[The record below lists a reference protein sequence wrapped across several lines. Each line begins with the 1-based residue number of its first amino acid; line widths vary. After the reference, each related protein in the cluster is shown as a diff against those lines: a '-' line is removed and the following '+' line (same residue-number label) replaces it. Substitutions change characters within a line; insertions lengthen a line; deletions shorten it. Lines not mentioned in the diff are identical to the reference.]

1 MRPGAATSGVKMPE
15 LPPARLL
22 IVDDEQKQM
31 QALCN
36 TLCEEGYMTS
46 GFTSAAEALSALG
59 KNSFDLLLTDLM
71 MPGIDGIGLI
81 DRALKIDPTLVG
93 IVMTGQG
100 TIDTAVQAMKAG
112 ALDYILKPFKL
123 SAILPVLSR
132 ALAVR
137 QLRLDKATLER
148 HVRERTLEL
157 EAANRELEAFA
168 HSVSHDLRAPLR
180 HVESYMKIA
189 LAEFSSQIPAEAQ
202 GLLNQSLASARRM
215 SQLIEDLLRLSR
227 FGTQPLAKS
236 RVHVAALVKE
246 ALDELRKD
254 QGNRRMEIRVGELTD
269 CTGDPSLLKQ
279 VFFNLLS
286 NAVKFTRQRE
296 KALIEVDA
304 YREPGQTVY
313 WIRDNGVGFD
323 MKYAEKLF
331 GVFER
336 LHPASEFEGTGVG
349 LSLVQ
354 RIIQRHGG
362 RIWAEAEVN
371 QGAKF
376 SFSLPD

>member
-1 MRPGAATSGVKMPE
+1 MSE
-15 LPPARLL
+15 LQTARLL

-36 TLCEEGYMTS
+36 TLREQGYLTS
-46 GFTSAAEALSALG
+46 GFKSAAEALSALRS
-59 KNSFDLLLTDLM
+59 NSYDLLLTDLM
-71 MPGIDGIGLI
+71 MPEINGIGLM
-81 DRALKIDPTLVG
+81 DLALKIDPNLVG
-93 IVMTGQG
+93 IVMTGHG

-137 QLRLDKATLER
+137 QLRLDKAALER
-148 HVRERTLEL
+148 RVRERTMEL

-180 HVESYMKIA
+180 HIESYIKIA
-189 LAEFSSQIPAEAQ
+189 LGDFSSQIPADAQ
-202 GLLNQSLASARRM
+202 SLLNHSLASARRM
-215 SQLIEDLLRLSR
+215 GQLIEDLLRLSR
-227 FGTQPLAKS
+227 FACQPLAKE
-236 RVHVAALVKE
+236 RVNVTALVNE
-246 ALDELRKD
+246 ALDELRRD

-279 VFFNLLS
+279 VFVNLLS
-286 NAVKFTRQRE
+286 NALKFTRQKE
-296 KALIEVDA
+296 EVLIEIA
-304 YREPGQTVY
+304 SYREPEQTVY

-323 MKYAEKLF
+323 MQYADKLF

-336 LHPASEFEGTGVG
+336 LHPSSEFEGTGVG

-354 RIIQRHGG
+354 RIVQRHGG
-362 RIWAEAEVN
+362 RVWAEAEVN

-376 SFSLPD
+376 SFTLPD

>member
-1 MRPGAATSGVKMPE
+1 MPQ

-36 TLCEEGYMTS
+36 TLREEGYLIS

-81 DRALKIDPTLVG
+81 DQALKIDPTLVG

-148 HVRERTLEL
+148 HVRDRTLEL

-236 RVHVAALVKE
+236 RVNVAALVKE
-246 ALDELRKD
+246 VLDELRKD
-254 QGNRRMEIRVGELTD
+254 QGNRRVEIRVGELAD
-269 CTGDPSLLKQ
+269 STGDPSLLKQ
-279 VFFNLLS
+279 VFFNLTS
-286 NAVKFTRQRE
+286 NALKFTRQRE

-336 LHPASEFEGTGVG
+336 LHPATEFEGTGVG

-362 RIWAEAEVN
+362 RIWAEAKVN